1 MKSRERVW
9 AALNHQEPDKV
20 PLDLGATQVTSL
32 TLVANDNL
40 KEYLQFGA
48 GGEVIAC
55 PLTECVQPSEQVL
68 RLFETDFRTV
78 RMKAPSGGGGKG
90 FTAFGIER
98 TPPGHEFVDDLGTV
112 WRKVLYDYA
121 PVVYPFAGLTTS
133 DLASFPWP
141 NPYDPGRVAGLRDET
156 QALRESTDY
165 AIVTDIMVGGPFEQ
179 ATRSR
184 GAEQFMVDL
193 AWDAQ
198 FAHTLLGKLTDVAI
212 GMWDAQLSAI
222 GDLVDVVCQGDDLGM
237 QSGLQVSP
245 KMYRE
250 FVKPCHERIFSFI
263 HSKTRAKVFL
273 HSCGSVYSILPDLIE
288 VGVDILNPVQVS
300 AWNMGLERLKKEFG
314 REICFWGGGIDIQKL
329 PFMTLEEVEK
339 SVKHSLEVMA
349 PGGGYVFAATHNILP
364 ETPGEKIQAAYLTA
378 VRSREYERIK
388 HGSEKSG

>member
-1 MKSRERVW
+1 MKPRERVW

-40 KEYLQFGA
+40 KEYLQLGA

-55 PLTECVQPSEQVL
+55 PLTECVQPNEEILQ
-68 RLFETDFRTV
+68 LFETDFRTV
-78 RMKAPSGGGGKG
+78 RMKAPSESSGKG
-90 FTAFGIER
+90 FTAHAVER

-112 WRKVLYDYA
+112 WRKVFYDYA

-141 NPYDPGRVAGLRDET
+141 NPYDPGRVAGLRAET
-156 QALRESTDY
+156 QALRASTDY

-184 GAEQFMVDL
+184 GTEQFMIDL
-193 AWDAQ
+193 AWDAR

-250 FVKPCHERIFSFI
+250 FVKPCHEHIFSFI
-263 HSKTRAKVFL
+263 HSKTKAKVFL
-273 HSCGSVYSILPDLIE
+273 HSCGSVYSIIPDLIE

-300 AWNMGLERLKKEFG
+300 AWNMGLERLKTEFG
-314 REICFWGGGIDIQKL
+314 KDICFWGGGIDIQKL

-339 SVKHSLEVMA
+339 AVGHSLDVMA

-364 ETPGEKIQAAYLTA
+364 EIYGEKIHTAYMAAVSMRGYDGLTRG
-378 VRSREYERIK
+378 VERIQ
-388 HGSEKSG
+388 